1 MFEPFV
7 LDAIQSFGRD
17 GYDIERVRRSLAE
30 RSDLSVPVNTLR
42 TLMQRIV
49 RRGYAIRE
57 GGRYFPSDQPIPS
70 QDLPARRSQVELEQ
84 RDFAGALC
92 DYAAQ
97 VGYSFESTEDALAS
111 ILEFIERFHVS
122 IALGDSPALP
132 VDEQNGERT
141 ARGAVVANFL
151 QNQLVEAGA
160 YAGILQ
166 QTLEGYVLQ
175 NTLLLK
181 DIASASRRFDN
192 LKVYIDTGIVL
203 GLLGFRGDAMQT
215 AMKEFVHLLR
225 EAGGIPAV
233 YDVTLREFRS
243 ILAAHEEKLGT
254 YEGRMS
260 LHQTDVTR
268 FLLTHH
274 YSPSDVASEGA
285 LAELKLNHLG
295 VNVRVTPNHREATT
309 LGEADLSLRLADRAD
324 GDRDPRVRHDVDC
337 IAGVLTT
344 RRGHTSDSIDSAR
357 AIFATTSGLTVRNCR
372 AWYESQGGRG
382 VPPIIHYLDLSNLAW
397 IKRPS
402 SATSLKLHEL
412 VALCGAAL
420 RPSRKA
426 WDAFL
431 KYLQS
436 LQDSGELTSDEV
448 TAVVV
453 NALTERLLAE
463 ETLDDDYDAECLG
476 EVVERVRASYRA
488 DADKQV
494 AEARE
499 SERATEA
506 RAEEIRAEIEAASQA
521 EVAAAQEKVL
531 RAEREASEVRTSLE
545 RRSGL
550 VARIICWVPY
560 VLVALALAAGLVLTL
575 ISMGTGERL
584 DKRALVFAALL
595 AVVGLLSAVWGFNLR
610 GWRLAMEKRVAIAI
624 KGWFSGAT

>member
-1 MFEPFV
+1 MW
-7 LDAIQSFGRD
+7 
-17 GYDIERVRRSLAE
+17 
-30 RSDLSVPVNTLR
+30 
-42 TLMQRIV
+42 
-49 RRGYAIRE
+49 
-57 GGRYFPSDQPIPS
+57 
-70 QDLPARRSQVELEQ
+70 
-84 RDFAGALC
+84 C
-92 DYAAQ
+92 C
-97 VGYSFESTEDALAS
+97 
-111 ILEFIERFHVS
+111 
-122 IALGDSPALP
+122 
-132 VDEQNGERT
+132 NGE
-141 ARGAVVANFL
+141 
-151 QNQLVEAGA
+151 
-160 YAGILQ
+160 
-166 QTLEGYVLQ
+166 
-175 NTLLLK
+175 
-181 DIASASRRFDN
+181 
-192 LKVYIDTGIVL
+192 VYIDTGIVL

-243 ILAAHEEKLGT
+243 ILAAHEELVLTRGAWPPS
-254 YEGRMS
+254 Y
-260 LHQTDVTR
+260 QTDVTR

-382 VPPIIHYLDLSNLAW
+382 VPPIIHDPDLSNLAW
-397 IKRPS
+397 IKRP

-488 DADKQV
+488 DRRQ
-494 AEARE
+494 
-499 SERATEA
+499 
-506 RAEEIRAEIEAASQA
+506 AS
-521 EVAAAQEKVL
+521 
-531 RAEREASEVRTSLE
+531 R
-545 RRSGL
+545 
-550 VARIICWVPY
+550 
-560 VLVALALAAGLVLTL
+560 
-575 ISMGTGERL
+575 
-584 DKRALVFAALL
+584 
-595 AVVGLLSAVWGFNLR
+595 
-610 GWRLAMEKRVAIAI
+610 
-624 KGWFSGAT
+624 